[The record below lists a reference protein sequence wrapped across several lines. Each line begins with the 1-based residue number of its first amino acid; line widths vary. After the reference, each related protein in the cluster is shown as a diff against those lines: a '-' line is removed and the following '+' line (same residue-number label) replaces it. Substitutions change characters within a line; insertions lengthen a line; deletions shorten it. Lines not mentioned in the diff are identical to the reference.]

1 MSSISASTATPVVRG
16 HTFVGRLADE
26 ALLITVVALFAAF
39 VATAAPYLLWGDSWL
54 TFLGGREIAAH
65 GLPGLDTLTV
75 LSRGRQW
82 VDQQWLAQL
91 ASYELE
97 SGLGLQATLAIFAA
111 TIVAP
116 FALACGLAR
125 RRGASPR
132 SVAIFALLAAPAALC
147 AVRAQAFSGL
157 LFVPFFALLAAEA
170 RRPSRRVWLALPLL
184 ALWAN
189 LHGAVLVAAA
199 LLALLGISE
208 LVSGRRARGL
218 VLVLAPWP
226 CVLASPY
233 GLSLVGYYHSTAGNA
248 LFKKFILEW
257 APPTFPTAVGLPF
270 FLTAA
275 VALVLVARRPRDL
288 PLFELGALA
297 FTLAGGLTAQ
307 RSITWF
313 SYAALLLLPATLD
326 RSWPGRSVAPAVRR
340 VTAAVAVA
348 SVLLVLAATA
358 AAAHRSPQEIETVWP
373 QPAVQAVR
381 GALAADPRARVIAA
395 EGSADWLLYEIPEL
409 RGRIAFDGRF
419 EVLSQPQFLAVR
431 DYLKQ
436 SGPDWQR
443 VARGYS
449 IVVVDPARNSGLYRF
464 YRAHGLRV
472 LYRGSRVAVFKR

>member
-1 MSSISASTATPVVRG
+1 MSSISARAAAPAVRG
-16 HTFVGRLADE
+16 PALAGRLADE
-26 ALLITVVALFAAF
+26 ALLVTVVAVFAAF
-39 VATAAPYLLWGDSWL
+39 VATATPYLLWGDSWL

-75 LSRGRQW
+75 LSRGRRW

-97 SGLGLQATLAIFAA
+97 SGLGLQATLAIFAGM
-111 TIVAP
+111 IVAP

-132 SVAIFALLAAPAALC
+132 SVAIFAMLAAPAALC
-147 AVRAQAFSGL
+147 AVRAQAFSCL
-157 LFVPFFALLAAEA
+157 LFVPLLALLAAEA
-170 RRPSRRVWLALPLL
+170 RRSSRRVWLALPLL

-199 LLALLGISE
+199 LVALLGISE

-218 VLVLAPWP
+218 ALVLAPWP

-233 GLSLVGYYHSTAGNA
+233 GLSLVGYYHSTAGNP

-288 PLFELGALA
+288 TLFELGALA

-313 SYAALLLLPATLD
+313 SYAALLLLPATLE
-326 RSWPGRSVAPAVRR
+326 RSWPQRPATPAARRALGGVA
-340 VTAAVAVA
+340 AAA
-348 SVLLVLAATA
+348 VLLVLAATA
-358 AAAHRSPQEIETVWP
+358 AAAGRSTRQIDAIWP
-373 QPAVQAVR
+373 QAAVQAVR
-381 GALAADPRARVIAA
+381 GALAADPRARVVAA

-419 EVLSQPQFLAVR
+419 EVLSQPQFQAVR
-431 DYLKQ
+431 DYLRQ
-436 SGPDWQR
+436 SGPNWQR
-443 VARGYS
+443 LSRGYS
-449 IVVVDPARNSGLYRF
+449 IIVVDPARNSGLYRF
-464 YRAHGLRV
+464 YSASGLRV
-472 LYRGSRVAVFKR
+472 LYRGSRVAVFRR